1 MDIGIICHIQSG
13 ESWWFLSLYSFL
25 RPKQK
30 KLFMYKYIRI
40 IFMYIHIPLM
50 ISKCISIVSVGAFAQ
65 EIAKN
70 SPAHRSGSPRRCGFK
85 DEAVGS

>member
-1 MDIGIICHIQSG
+1 
-13 ESWWFLSLYSFL
+13 
-25 RPKQK
+25 
-30 KLFMYKYIRI
+30 
-40 IFMYIHIPLM
+40 MYIHIPLM